1 MDLRPSLAGRQ
12 LHHLEEVLEVLFVEA
27 QDLQPWTWVLRL
39 PLVGPSAV
47 VEVVVCLIPEPHVA
61 GGPWRSEVEQTLA
74 VSQVEGLLEELFNL
88 ERWDS
93 A

>member
-1 MDLRPSLAGRQ
+1 
-12 LHHLEEVLEVLFVEA
+12 VLEVLFVEV
-27 QDLQPWTWVLRL
+27 QDFEPWAWVLRL
-39 PLVGPSAV
+39 PVVEPSAV

-61 GGPWRSEVEQTLA
+61 AGPWRSEVEQTLA
-74 VSQVEGLLEELFNL
+74 VLQAEGLLVELLYL